1 MIFLEQEKEYKEII
15 KQNLSNTLTSGFI
28 PELGIH
34 KSGKVRDVHFTSEK
48 LGKPIVMVA
57 SDRISC
63 FDNILSRQIPF
74 KGRVL
79 NLFTKW
85 AFENTKDIVNN
96 AMVKSPYENVVV
108 QKRMDKIPF
117 EFVVRGFVWG
127 SMAADYEDGKRE
139 FCGINMPDN
148 LLRYQKLSEPFFTPA
163 TKAEDGDHDINVSFE
178 YMAKKLGTALAAQLR
193 NAAIGLF
200 KRGSELAK
208 ERGFIFI
215 DTKYEFGLDENRNI
229 HLIDEANTPDSSR
242 YCTIKEYE
250 KYKLIEKEMSS
261 GRYKTVSEL
270 LEAKPQ
276 LKISE
281 LSKQFA
287 RDVLVAKGFSYG
299 SSGKVPDLSDEDV
312 AEVAYR
318 YISLYENLTG
328 RKFTFPS
335 GNIKEDMLYNLK
347 KEGYIKGGIVII
359 MAGSDSDMPHIE
371 KIREE
376 LKRYDI
382 PSQVKICSA
391 HKQPARCEEIVN
403 RYNDSIEP
411 VVFVTIA
418 GGTDAL
424 SGVVSYHSIHPVI
437 SCPPDKNEYSSCVTN
452 PPGSSNSL
460 ILKPAN
466 VARHIASILGH
477 SNEEFKKAILKKN
490 AEKIKKLED
499 ANNKLRGC

>member
-1 MIFLEQEKEYKEII
+1 MEQEKEYKEII
-15 KQNLSNTLTSGFI
+15 KQNLGNTLTSGFI
-28 PELGIH
+28 PELGMH
-34 KSGKVRDVHFTSEK
+34 KPGKVRDVHFTSSE

-85 AFENTKDIVNN
+85 AFENTEDIVKN

-108 QKRMDKIPF
+108 QKRMNKIPF

-139 FCGINMPDN
+139 FCGIKMPDT
-148 LLRYQKLSEPFFTPA
+148 LLRYQRLSEPLFTPA

-178 YMAKKLGTALAAQLR
+178 YMAEKLGKTLATQLR
-193 NAAIGLF
+193 NAAVGLF
-200 KRGSELAK
+200 KRGAELASK
-208 ERGFIFI
+208 NGFIFI

-242 YCTIKEYE
+242 YCTLKEYE
-250 KYKLIEKEMSS
+250 KFKLIEKEMAT
-261 GRYKTVSEL
+261 GKYKTVSEL
-270 LEAKPQ
+270 LEAKPE

-318 YISLYENLTG
+318 YISLYERLTG
-328 RKFTFPS
+328 RKFKFPA
-335 GNIKEDMLYNLK
+335 GNVKEDMLYNLK
-347 KEGYIKGGIVII
+347 KEGYIKGGVVVII
-359 MAGSDSDMPHIE
+359 AGSDSDMPHIE
-371 KIREE
+371 KIQGE
-376 LKRYDI
+376 LKKYSI
-382 PSQVKICSA
+382 PSEVKICSA
-391 HKQPARCEEIVN
+391 HKQPAKCEEVVN
-403 RYNDSIEP
+403 KYNDSVEP
-411 VVFVTIA
+411 VVFITIA

-424 SGVVSYHSIHPVI
+424 SGVVSYHSVHPVV
-437 SCPPDKNEYSSCVTN
+437 SCPPDKNEFISCVTN

-460 ILKPAN
+460 ILRPAN
-466 VARHIASILGH
+466 VARHVAKILGH
-477 SNEEFKKAILKKN
+477 SNGGLKEVILKKN